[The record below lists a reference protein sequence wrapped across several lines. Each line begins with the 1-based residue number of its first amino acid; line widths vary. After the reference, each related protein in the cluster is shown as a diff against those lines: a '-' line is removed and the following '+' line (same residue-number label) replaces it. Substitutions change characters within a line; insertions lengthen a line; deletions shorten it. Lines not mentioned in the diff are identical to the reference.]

1 MFLNVKYFASENNE
15 ARLSWSWCFAT
26 FGIKRFLFRTFLSS
40 RFIHNCAE
48 PHLFDLGVDAY
59 ISKLNDQKASSVDV
73 IGNTTADY
81 YIGIAIFG
89 TEAAWGVKISIILF
103 LHLSPELQLDLL
115 GIDQSF
121 SMIKQ
126 ISTTLELTAFIEK

>member
-1 MFLNVKYFASENNE
+1 
-15 ARLSWSWCFAT
+15 
-26 FGIKRFLFRTFLSS
+26 
-40 RFIHNCAE
+40 
-48 PHLFDLGVDAY
+48 
-59 ISKLNDQKASSVDV
+59 LNDQKASSVDV